1 MADLYRGYSEG
12 LLADEEPTRF
22 DDMYGTAATG
32 LLFAPSAGISDLM
45 GLAPNPAQQ
54 GEYLPSFGANIREGN
69 YLDAGLQAL
78 GGAGDVMMAG
88 GALFPPAAGVGALM
102 KLPRAASV
110 GLRAYHGSPY
120 DFDRFDVG
128 KIGTGEGAQAYGHG
142 LYFAENKGVAKSYRD
157 TLSRGRGAIKYDSAP
172 VKDPRRVDDELTNF
186 EMALDKVAGEMA
198 YFDQPPKNTIERI
211 IKRHEE
217 DINKYSSIVEKY
229 DDTEVEELLLKSL
242 ERDLKAYKS
251 LDPEKFTRGTMYEV
265 NIKADPSDMID
276 YDLPLSQ
283 QPKVLKGI
291 DDAHGDPDII
301 IAQAGLDPETAT
313 GGQLV
318 HALSGFGQG
327 VAGQKAASDW
337 LAKAGVSG
345 IKFFSSNSRNTAGGE
360 LIDVVKGDD
369 GFRAKVAVDNR
380 AGGLGGSGR
389 VVTTSQPYKTEQE
402 ARDWA
407 EQATKNQERN
417 YVVFDDSMIDILRK
431 YGLLA
436 PLVGAGAVTATGGRS
451 DQQGEGIL

>member
-1 MADLYRGYSEG
+1 MDQFRGAYQQG
-12 LLADEEPTRF
+12 LLAEGVDPNSF
-22 DDMYGTAATG
+22 DPYGLAATG
-32 LLFAPSAGISDLM
+32 LLFAPGAGVADLT
-45 GLAPNPAQQ
+45 GNAPDPSRPGQM
-54 GEYLPSFGANIREGN
+54 LPSFYENISGGN

-78 GGAGDVMMAG
+78 GGAGDAVQMM
-88 GALFPPAAGVGALM
+88 GAAFPPALAVGAAM
-102 KLPRAASV
+102 KAPR
-110 GLRAYHGSPY
+110 GIRAFHGSPY
-120 DFDRFDVG
+120 DFERFDIE

-142 LYFAENKGVAKSYRD
+142 LYFAENEGVAKSYRD

-172 VKDPRRVDDELTNF
+172 VKDPRRVDDELTDF
-186 EMALDKVAGEMA
+186 EMALDKIAGEMA
-198 YFDQPPKNTIERI
+198 YFDQPPKRTIERI

-242 ERDLKAYKS
+242 KKDLKAYKN
-251 LDPEKFTRGTMYEV
+251 LDPDKFTRGSMYEV
-265 NIKADPSDMID
+265 NIDADPSDMID

-291 DDAHGDPDII
+291 DDAHGDPEII

-327 VAGQKAASDW
+327 MGGQKAASDW
-337 LAKAGVSG
+337 LAKAGVKG
-345 IKFFSSNSRNTAGGE
+345 IKFYSSNSRNVAGGE
-360 LIDVVKGDD
+360 LIDVIKDAD

-389 VVTTSQPYKTEQE
+389 VVTTSAPYKTEKE
-402 ARDWA
+402 AREWA
-407 EQATKNQERN
+407 EQSTKNQERN
-417 YVVFDDSMIDILRK
+417 FVVFDDATIEIMRK

-436 PLVGAGAVTATGGRS
+436 PLVGAGTVAAVS
-451 DQQGEGIL
+451 DMGEDNRGIMY

>member
-1 MADLYRGYSEG
+1 MDQFRGAYQQG
-12 LLADEEPTRF
+12 LLAEGVDPNSF
-22 DDMYGTAATG
+22 DPYGAAATG
-32 LLFAPSAGISDLM
+32 LLFAPGAGVADLT
-45 GLAPNPAQQ
+45 GNAPDPSRPGQM
-54 GEYLPSFGANIREGN
+54 LPSFYENISGGN

-78 GGAGDVMMAG
+78 GGAGDAVQMM
-88 GALFPPAAGVGALM
+88 GAAFPPLVAVGAGM
-102 KLPRAASV
+102 KLPR
-110 GLRAYHGSPY
+110 GIRAFHGSPY
-120 DFDRFDVG
+120 DFERFDIS

-142 LYFAENKGVAKSYRD
+142 LYFAENEGVAGSYRD
-157 TLSRGRGAIKYDSAP
+157 TLSRGRGAIKYDSAS
-172 VKDPRRVDDELTNF
+172 VRDPRRVDDELTDF

-198 YFDQPPKNTIERI
+198 YFDQPPKRTIERI

-217 DINKYSSIVEKY
+217 DINRYSSIVEKY

-242 ERDLKAYKS
+242 EKDLRAYKNI
-251 LDPEKFTRGTMYEV
+251 DPDKFTRGSMYEV
-265 NIKADPSDMID
+265 NIDADPSDMID

-291 DDAHGDPDII
+291 DDAHGDPEII

-327 VAGQKAASDW
+327 VEGQKAASDW
-337 LAKAGVSG
+337 LAKAGVKG
-345 IKFFSSNSRNTAGGE
+345 IKFYSSNSRNVAGGE
-360 LIDVVKGDD
+360 LIDVIKDAD

-389 VVTTSQPYKTEQE
+389 VVTTSAPYKTEKE
-402 ARDWA
+402 AREWA
-407 EQATKNQERN
+407 EQSTKNQERN
-417 YVVFDDSMIDILRK
+417 FVVFDDALIEIMRK

-436 PLVGAGAVTATGGRS
+436 PLVGAGTIAAVS
-451 DQQGEGIL
+451 DMGEDNQGIMY